1 MDAPPNQG
9 LPNSTFQSLA
19 GFQGGHCWG
28 LRPVPVPLPWCFKQ
42 VRHRRRG
49 LPFGLGYLGHS
60 RGIPLPI
67 LWRKVRAAC
76 LGRP

>member
-1 MDAPPNQG
+1 MHAPPNQG

-19 GFQGGHCWG
+19 GSQGGHRWG
-28 LRPVPVPLPWCFKQ
+28 PEPVVVPLPWFQACEAQ
-42 VRHRRRG
+42 EEG
-49 LPFGLGYLGHS
+49 SPIGLGYLGHS
-60 RGIPLPI
+60 RGTPLPS